1 MDTMTLYPRARQA
14 TGLVTFLDPSEPE
27 AVDDYLVSR
36 GLAEPADLP
45 SRISPAGD
53 GNMNLTLRVRL
64 RDRSVIVKQGR
75 PWVEKYKHIPA
86 PWERTLVEGGFY
98 RAVGDVPDVAGMMPA
113 LLDLDTV
120 QRILVL
126 EDLGTAGDYTSLYA
140 GGAMDERDLDALIG
154 WLAAL
159 SRVALPPAGLAN
171 RAMRQLNHEHMFRLP
186 LAADNGLNLEA
197 LTAGLASAARALQQD
212 VAYRVRLTELGN
224 LYLADGTALVH
235 GDYFPGSWVRTA
247 DGVRII
253 DPEFCFAGTRAFDYG
268 VMLAHLA
275 LGGVGVAAAIRVISA
290 ARGETL
296 EQRLVLGFAGVEIM
310 RRLLG
315 VAQLPLSL
323 DLDGKQR
330 LLALSRA
337 LVADPGGALACWP

>member
-1 MDTMTLYPRARQA
+1 MTLHPRARQA
-14 TGLVTFLDPSEPE
+14 PDDVIFLDASDPD
-27 AVDDYLVSR
+27 AVDAYLLSR
-36 GLAEPADLP
+36 GLAAPADLP
-45 SRISPAGD
+45 SHITRAGD

-86 PWERTLVEGGFY
+86 PWDRTLVEGAFY
-98 RAVGDVPDVAGMMPA
+98 RAVSGVPEVAGRMPA
-113 LLDLDTV
+113 LLDLDAV

-140 GGAMDERDLDALIG
+140 GGTMDGEDLDTLLA

-159 SRVALPPAGLAN
+159 ARIAPPPAGLAN

-197 LTAGLASAARALQQD
+197 FTPGLSSTARALQQD
-212 VAYRVRLTELGN
+212 VAYRARVTELGT
-224 LYLADGTALVH
+224 LYLADGATLVH

-247 DGVRII
+247 GGVRII

-275 LGGVGVAAAIRVISA
+275 LGGAGTPAALRVVAAARAEKV
-290 ARGETL
+290 E
-296 EQRLVLGFAGVEIM
+296 ERLVLGFAGVEIM

-323 DLDGKQR
+323 ALDGKQR